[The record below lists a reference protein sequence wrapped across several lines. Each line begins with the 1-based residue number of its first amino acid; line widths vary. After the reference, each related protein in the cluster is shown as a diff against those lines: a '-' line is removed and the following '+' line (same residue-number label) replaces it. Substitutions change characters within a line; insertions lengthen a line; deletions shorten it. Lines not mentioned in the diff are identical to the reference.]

1 MIDFFYHGGEMTIT
15 QMKYVLAVDEYRHFK
30 RASIACH
37 ISQPTLS
44 MQIQKLEDSLGIIIF
59 DRSKSPTLR
68 TREGEIFIKQ
78 ARVVVNEY
86 RKIDALLKEGNQKL
100 SGEFKLAVIPTLAP
114 FLIPLF
120 ASKFN
125 SKYPKVKLI
134 IEERK
139 TEEIIDLLAS
149 DLIDA
154 GLLVTPLKNDKIIER
169 TLYFEPFSIYTSAE
183 TIYFKKKKIRESS
196 LSMDN
201 IWLLNKGNCFRDQ
214 VLNLCQYKEKKDSE
228 NANLVFQS
236 GSLETLKNMVDLS
249 GGYTILPQMML
260 NKLSIKDKKKV
271 REFEEPCPI
280 REVSLVHSRIFL
292 KEKII
297 DALEKEILQKIPPEL
312 QTFKKKSH
320 ELVDVF

>member
-1 MIDFFYHGGEMTIT
+1 MTIT

-154 GLLVTPLKNDKIIER
+154 GLLVTPLKNDKII
-169 TLYFEPFSIYTSAE
+169 
-183 TIYFKKKKIRESS
+183 
-196 LSMDN
+196 
-201 IWLLNKGNCFRDQ
+201 
-214 VLNLCQYKEKKDSE
+214 
-228 NANLVFQS
+228 VF
-236 GSLETLKNMVDLS
+236 L
-249 GGYTILPQMML
+249 
-260 NKLSIKDKKKV
+260 
-271 REFEEPCPI
+271 
-280 REVSLVHSRIFL
+280 
-292 KEKII
+292 
-297 DALEKEILQKIPPEL
+297 LEKLKL
-312 QTFKKKSH
+312 
-320 ELVDVF
+320 